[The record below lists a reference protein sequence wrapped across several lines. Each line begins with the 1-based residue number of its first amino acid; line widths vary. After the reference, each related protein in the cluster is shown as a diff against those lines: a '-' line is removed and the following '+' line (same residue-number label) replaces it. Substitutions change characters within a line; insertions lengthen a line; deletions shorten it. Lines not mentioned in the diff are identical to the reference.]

1 MTPMKKHLEDMQA
14 KASNLQYVLGA
25 IRALEGDEDG
35 EYSDERI
42 SLEDVAFSM
51 ARDLN
56 TGLDIVNL
64 PEEKGV
70 TA

>member
-14 KASNLQYVLGA
+14 KASNLQYLLGA
-25 IRALEGDEDG
+25 VRALEGS